1 MSERVLYCSFFFV
14 EELRRRKKREGPR
27 SSLKRPER
35 LAVYQSAG
43 DFISQREERKENT
56 KGERR

>member
-1 MSERVLYCSFFFV
+1 MFIFFCGRT
-14 EELRRRKKREGPR
+14 EEEEETGGPR

-43 DFISQREERKENT
+43 DFISQREERKGNT